1 MKLPLAN
8 SSPWIKWS
16 SAIAALTFAV
26 LLVNSW
32 DRLRSWAPVT
42 RGGMEA
48 YAGELVA
55 DQLKALAPRLIDLE
69 IQNYAIIRSDLEGR
83 LFTLELRADRDA
95 PDIREAIEDLK
106 KRIAMLDRQTS
117 AAECERA
124 ILARRPFLG
133 CGM

>member
-8 SSPWIKWS
+8 SSPWIKWP
-16 SAIAALTFAV
+16 SAIAALTFIV

-32 DRLRSWAPVT
+32 DRLKSWAPVT

-55 DQLKALAPRLIDLE
+55 EKIAPRLLDLE

-83 LFTLELRADRDA
+83 LFMLELRADHDA
-95 PDIREAIEDLK
+95 PDIREAIADLK
-106 KRIAMLDRQTS
+106 ARIVTLDRQTK

-124 ILARRPFLG
+124 VLAGRP
-133 CGM
+133 CGL

>member
-8 SSPWIKWS
+8 SSPWIKWP

-26 LLVNSW
+26 LIVNSW
-32 DRLRSWAPVT
+32 DRLRSWAPVS

-48 YAGELVA
+48 YAGELIA

-95 PDIREAIEDLK
+95 PDIREAIADLK
-106 KRIAMLDRQTS
+106 ARIVTLDRQTK

-124 ILARRPFLG
+124 VLAGRP
-133 CGM
+133 CGL